1 MWLFIGHNFQE
12 PKAPLMNFFAIEE
25 FHSLINWLLTR
36 NHNNICTCAATCM
49 EILKT
54 FDYTQ
59 HVKQPTHKG
68 IHILDLI
75 IARSKDN
82 IVRHTSVVDLG
93 LSDHYAV
100 RCKVL
105 LGNWL
110 LSKRKKLTK
119 ISLKRIDHA
128 PARSKVVTLRPK
140 SLWFSSEI
148 QEHTEV

>member
-1 MWLFIGHNFQE
+1 MAGKGLAKGVLRPGKLFFFRQIVSVLRASDF
-12 PKAPLMNFFAIEE
+12 FFAASKLSKCFVASIFCEE

-93 LSDHYAV
+93 LSDHYGTLQSTFRQLAP
-100 RCKVL
+100 L
-105 LGNWL
+105 E
-110 LSKRKKLTK
+110 KK
-119 ISLKRIDHA
+119 
-128 PARSKVVTLRPK
+128 
-140 SLWFSSEI
+140 EI
-148 QEHTEV
+148 KQNKP

>member
-1 MWLFIGHNFQE
+1 MVIYWPQLSRAKGSFNELFW
-12 PKAPLMNFFAIEE
+12 EE
-25 FHSLINWLLTR
+25 FHSLIDWLLTR

-49 EILKT
+49 EILKKL
-54 FDYTQ
+54 DYTQ

-119 ISLKRIDHA
+119 ISLKRIDDA
-128 PARSKVVTLRPK
+128 PARSKVGTLCPNV
-140 SLWFSSEI
+140 SLVLLRDSRT
-148 QEHTEV
+148 H

>member
-1 MWLFIGHNFQE
+1 MRASDFFFRRF
-12 PKAPLMNFFAIEE
+12 KAVKMFRSKYFREE

-93 LSDHYAV
+93 LSDHYGIRTLQSTFRQLAP
-100 RCKVL
+100 L
-105 LGNWL
+105 E
-110 LSKRKKLTK
+110 KK
-119 ISLKRIDHA
+119 
-128 PARSKVVTLRPK
+128 
-140 SLWFSSEI
+140 EI
-148 QEHTEV
+148 NQNKP